1 MRTHTLAALSLLAAA
16 CTRPVLYYPSPVLPT
31 EPPTVAGP
39 VNAPSNGRGAGP
51 GTAESPPAVP
61 DATAVSNPVVGVS
74 ASEMDYLRSRRLQLP
89 VAGVSPA
96 SLEDSFD
103 QPRDGERKHNA
114 IDIMAPRGTPI
125 LSADDGLVLR
135 LSNNALGG
143 TSLYTVDPEGRVV
156 YYYAHLDR
164 YHDGI
169 VAGKQIA
176 KGDTLGFVGT
186 TGNAPKNLPHLH
198 FQIMQMPADRKYW
211 SGEPIDPFTFLGG
224 VQHEVASKD
233 HKGGKF

>member
-1 MRTHTLAALSLLAAA
+1 MRTRILVALSLFSAA
-16 CTRPVLYYPSPVLPT
+16 CARPVLYYPTSIAPT
-31 EPPTVAGP
+31 EPTPSGET
-39 VNAPSNGRGAGP
+39 VNAPSGGRGAGP
-51 GTAESPPAVP
+51 GAAAAIAVP
-61 DATAVSNPVVGVS
+61 DATAVSNPVVGV
-74 ASEMDYLRSRRLQLP
+74 AATEMDYLRSRHLQLP
-89 VAGVSPA
+89 VAGISPA

-143 TSLYTVDPEGRVV
+143 TSLFTVDPAGRVV

-164 YHDGI
+164 YQDGI
-169 VAGKQIA
+169 VAGKQLA

-211 SGEPIDPFTFLGG
+211 SGEPIDPFTLLGG
-224 VQHEVASKD
+224 VQHEIATKE
-233 HKGGKF
+233 HKGKN

>member
-1 MRTHTLAALSLLAAA
+1 MRSHTLVALSLFSAA
-16 CTRPVLYYPSPVLPT
+16 CARPVLYYPTPVAPT
-31 EPPTVAGP
+31 EPTASAGP
-39 VNAPSNGRGAGP
+39 ANNTPSDRGP
-51 GTAESPPAVP
+51 GAATASVAVP
-61 DATAVSNPVVGVS
+61 DATAVANPASGVS
-74 ASEMDYLRSRRLQLP
+74 SSEMDYLRSRHLQLP

-103 QPRDGERKHNA
+103 QPRDGERRHNA

-143 TSLYTVDPEGRVV
+143 TSLFTVDPEGRVV

-169 VAGKQIA
+169 VAGKQLA

-211 SGEPIDPFTFLGG
+211 SGEPIDPFPLLGG
-224 VQHEVASKD
+224 IQHEIAT
-233 HKGGKF
+233 KGEKKSGKN